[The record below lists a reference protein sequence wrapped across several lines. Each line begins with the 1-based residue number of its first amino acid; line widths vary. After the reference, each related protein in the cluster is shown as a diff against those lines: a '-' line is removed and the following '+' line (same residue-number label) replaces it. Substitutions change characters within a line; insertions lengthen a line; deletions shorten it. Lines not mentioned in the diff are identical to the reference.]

1 MDRCAEFEVWKSV
14 TGVHEIRDAELN
26 QLVRTNDQV
35 HDLVL
40 LCRNQGFEDR
50 SEPNLRNVRSR
61 RPKDKSG
68 NRTKLRSRVVNRV
81 CPLFCGSEDVSL
93 TEIRLRT
100 TEIGIW
106 WLQCS

>member
-1 MDRCAEFEVWKSV
+1 M

-50 SEPNLRNVRSR
+50 SEPNLRFVKSR
-61 RPKDKSG
+61 RPKDKSR
-68 NRTKLRSRVVNRV
+68 NRTKQRSHGVNRV
-81 CPLFCGSEDVSL
+81 CPLFCGSEECNP

-100 TEIGIW
+100 T
-106 WLQCS
+106 